1 MLAALKFFLGQDEE
15 AAADSDEEDEE
26 APKLV
31 QPSKAD
37 VYKATKKVQS
47 PN

>member
-15 AAADSDEEDEE
+15 AAAESDDDDEE

-31 QPSKAD
+31 QPSKAE
-37 VYKATKKVQS
+37 VYKATKKV
-47 PN
+47 PD